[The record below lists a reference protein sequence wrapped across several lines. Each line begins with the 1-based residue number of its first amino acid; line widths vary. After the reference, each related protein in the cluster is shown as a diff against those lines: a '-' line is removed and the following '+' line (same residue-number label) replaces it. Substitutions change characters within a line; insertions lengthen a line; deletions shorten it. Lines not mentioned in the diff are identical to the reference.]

1 VQTPS
6 IPTPSIVPVA
16 PAEPLNP
23 SYGHVDTNG
32 YNSNNEKQNG
42 FYQQAVETNPPP
54 AYPATPQPPVAA
66 PLTYATALY
75 AYSGGDAGDLG
86 LQVND
91 RVAVTE
97 YMNADWWKGKNERTG
112 QEGIFPRNYVK
123 IEDVKA
129 DSGPSSYG
137 NMPMDVAQG
146 GGSSDGKPSKGQ
158 EMGKK
163 FGKKMGNAAIFGAG
177 ATIGSNLVNSIF

>member
-1 VQTPS
+1 VA
-6 IPTPSIVPVA
+6 PVA
-16 PAEPLNP
+16 ALNNLNV
-23 SYGHVDTNG
+23 SNGNTHTNN

-42 FYQQAVETNPPP
+42 FYHPPAETVSPP
-54 AYPATPQPPVAA
+54 AYPATPQPPTDA

-75 AYSGGDAGDLG
+75 AYNGGDAGDLA

-97 YMNADWWKGKNERTG
+97 YMNADWWKGRNERTG

-129 DSGPSSYG
+129 PSGPSSYG
-137 NMPMDVAQG
+137 NMPLEVAQG
-146 GGSSDGKPSKGQ
+146 GSDGKPSKGQ

-163 FGKKMGNAAIFGAG
+163 FGKKLGNAAIFGAG
-177 ATIGSNLVNSIF
+177 ATMGSNLVNSIF